1 LLAAEEREEGT
12 MEGEITQLRNA
23 AGVVSDLIAAE
34 EGRSHPQQSSPLPIS
49 YPSSTP
55 FRRVNSLPGYGSEV
69 GEGEELP
76 AYEDNDG
83 SEMSSVVADG
93 FRYTPGS
100 SDYTP
105 GSENTSETGSMNDI
119 LGPDTKS

>member
-1 LLAAEEREEGT
+1 